1 NDLAVFSG
9 EDTGTVTEDESV
21 TDNNLVTS
29 GTLEIVDPDALESSF
44 VAETVAGSYGEVSIN
59 TAGNWTYSVDNSLA
73 AIQGLNEGETL
84 TDRITVRS
92 IDGTSHDVVVR
103 IYGAGEY
110 IPVTVTP
117 APIDDIEDPVDEV
130 VEDTST
136 EPEQSTDSD
145 DSSNPL
151 SSVIPDELQGSAETT
166 RQNNQGL
173 QAPVK
178 MAAESQSN
186 DPATQRGEAEPRAAA
201 KEYQPVI
208 KTHNLTDLLK
218 LQAHKDQLANQ
229 ATLSSSDFDLK
240 LDDEIQLWEKID
252 AMQREMD
259 ESSNTETEVEIKVAL
274 GSTVGLTTGFI
285 AWILRGGSLLASM
298 MSTLPV
304 LNKFD
309 PLPILKTNREKI
321 KTRDKNSTE
330 NESEVDRLFS
340 RDDEDDS

>member
-1 NDLAVFSG
+1 QAIVSGTTVGTVSEDGPLTSTGLISISDQDTSDNPVSLIDVSGVVSDNGYGNFTLGGGNWTYTLDNTNTDVQALGSGDRLNDTATFTASDGSVHLVSIVINGVNDLAVFSG

-136 EPEQSTDSD
+136 EPEQSTD
-145 DSSNPL
+145 
-151 SSVIPDELQGSAETT
+151 
-166 RQNNQGL
+166 
-173 QAPVK
+173 
-178 MAAESQSN
+178 
-186 DPATQRGEAEPRAAA
+186 
-201 KEYQPVI
+201 
-208 KTHNLTDLLK
+208 
-218 LQAHKDQLANQ
+218 
-229 ATLSSSDFDLK
+229 
-240 LDDEIQLWEKID
+240 
-252 AMQREMD
+252 
-259 ESSNTETEVEIKVAL
+259 
-274 GSTVGLTTGFI
+274 
-285 AWILRGGSLLASM
+285 
-298 MSTLPV
+298 
-304 LNKFD
+304 
-309 PLPILKTNREKI
+309 
-321 KTRDKNSTE
+321 
-330 NESEVDRLFS
+330 
-340 RDDEDDS
+340 